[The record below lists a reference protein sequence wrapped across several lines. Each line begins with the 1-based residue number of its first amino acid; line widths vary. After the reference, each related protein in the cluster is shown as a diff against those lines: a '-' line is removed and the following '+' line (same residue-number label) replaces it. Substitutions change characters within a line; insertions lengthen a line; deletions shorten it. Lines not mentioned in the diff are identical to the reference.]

1 VTLAKLDPVATKN
14 MGVIA
19 AGLRFQ
25 TKEVTKERK
34 GRRNSKESFA
44 KIDKN
49 REMKDIIGSKMVQD
63 NLKIIKKVMKKS
75 RGGKAESGRNKG
87 DKKNN
92 LTKT

>member
-1 VTLAKLDPVATKN
+1 
-14 MGVIA
+14 
-19 AGLRFQ
+19 
-25 TKEVTKERK
+25 
-34 GRRNSKESFA
+34 
-44 KIDKN
+44 
-49 REMKDIIGSKMVQD
+49 MKDIIGSKLVQD